1 MTDLLRVVFDIYTLQ
16 RTKSVLKYIFFVF
29 LGLIMTK
36 FLNFPYL
43 VNASHKMLID
53 FSKLLQG
60 LVFYDCPK
68 ICNTSQTTGT
78 ARIMYFL
85 FFRTL
90 YDEILEFLISRSFIS
105 Y

>member
-1 MTDLLRVVFDIYTLQ
+1 M
-16 RTKSVLKYIFFVF
+16 
-29 LGLIMTK
+29 
-36 FLNFPYL
+36 NFPYL

-53 FSKLLQG
+53 FSKSSQG

-68 ICNTSQTTGT
+68 ICNTSQTTRT
-78 ARIMYFL
+78 ARIMHFL
-85 FFRTL
+85 FLRTL